1 MDAMRQANIIRASR
15 HKPLVYSVMT
25 QVALLGDAFC
35 FIISNGVV
43 RACIDAGPAPGTQIV
58 IQDDQAVLPF
68 TDGRFRTGLNTRG
81 GVAVSAKVDA
91 KYKFSLIIAPPRSVF
106 SYRNQTD
113 PLSRPIFLLAGHLTG
128 SAAPTK
134 LLIDTDFKGS
144 HAVFF
149 PVSSFILDG
158 FFLKNFLSDRINRMN
173 RIFSRIPDESVKS
186 ASACRRKIDQPSNK
200 NEMLVSSVKSGE
212 KCPCY

>member
-1 MDAMRQANIIRASR
+1 MDNAGRKIDAIFQYSNIPLLQDSKIEMLKSFADLSSIALFFIMSSKIYTVRQANIIRASR

-43 RACIDAGPAPGTQIV
+43 RAGIDAGPAPGTQIV

-134 LLIDTDFKGS
+134 VMIYT
-144 HAVFF
+144 
-149 PVSSFILDG
+149 
-158 FFLKNFLSDRINRMN
+158 
-173 RIFSRIPDESVKS
+173 
-186 ASACRRKIDQPSNK
+186 
-200 NEMLVSSVKSGE
+200 
-212 KCPCY
+212 